1 MKNKILLWLFK
12 KEIEKKR
19 QELEDCHWESHMNKN
34 NDDFKHE
41 GLKIRT
47 FDCQG
52 ELETMR
58 KVFNY
63 LKKNK

>member
-19 QELEDCHWESHMNKN
+19 QELEDCHWESQMNKN
-34 NDDFKHE
+34 NDDFDHE
-41 GLKIRT
+41 YLAIRS

-58 KVFNY
+58 KS
-63 LKKNK
+63 LKLITKQ